1 MEIIITRDTMR
12 ANGKTVGQAMDEDA
26 AFLRSVG
33 IDAKDG
39 QPTFDEKR
47 VILKD
52 KVRNVVLD
60 ALDNIYPDVQ
70 GWKDGELTVLFIGS
84 SAVYSQVNKLKWKTI
99 FTN

>member
-1 MEIIITRDTMR
+1 MEITRDTMR
-12 ANGKTVGQAMDEDA
+12 ADGKTVGQAMDEDA

-47 VILKD
+47 ATLKD

-70 GWKDGELTVLFIGS
+70 GWKDGELTVLFKSLDQHAETLFNRLWDAG
-84 SAVYSQVNKLKWKTI
+84 QRN
-99 FTN
+99 F